1 MVKRVWP
8 LALMIGLMACAQTSQ
23 PSTGSQ
29 KTLRVSVGEI
39 KDITLSKGGNGSWEL
54 IGASDN
60 QEVVEVSRRN
70 LAPAVDTLKRDNT
83 GPMIFQI
90 KGVTS
95 GTANVV
101 FTRKAIDGT
110 GNGEVVRTYVVQV
123 TAK

>member
-1 MVKRVWP
+1 M
-8 LALMIGLMACAQTSQ
+8 LMIGLLSCTQTSQ

-29 KTLRVSVGEI
+29 KTLHVSVGEI
-39 KDITLSKGGNGSWEL
+39 KDVTLSKGGNGSWEL
-54 IGASDN
+54 IGTSDN

-70 LAPAVDTLKRDNT
+70 LAPAVDTLKRDTT

-90 KGVTS
+90 KGVTV

-101 FTRKAIDGT
+101 FTRKTIGAT
-110 GNGEVVRTYVVQV
+110 GNGEAVRTYVVQV